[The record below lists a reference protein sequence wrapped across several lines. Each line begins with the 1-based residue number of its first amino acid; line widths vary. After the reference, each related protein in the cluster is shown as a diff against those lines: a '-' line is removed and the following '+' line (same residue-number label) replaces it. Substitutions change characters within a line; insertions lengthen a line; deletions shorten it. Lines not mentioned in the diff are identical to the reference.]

1 MDDRIE
7 QPMIPKWPGLA
18 LIIIKMG
25 APPNIKA
32 AVLKHYTYQK
42 QNQWKKSHQREI
54 AFRLVLS
61 HKERVFIKMK
71 GKRK

>member
-25 APPNIKA
+25 DPPNIKA
-32 AVLKHYTYQK
+32 AVLKHYTDKK
-42 QNQWKKSHQREI
+42 QNQWKNCHQGKI

-61 HKERVFIKMK
+61 HKGRVFINMK
-71 GKRK
+71 G